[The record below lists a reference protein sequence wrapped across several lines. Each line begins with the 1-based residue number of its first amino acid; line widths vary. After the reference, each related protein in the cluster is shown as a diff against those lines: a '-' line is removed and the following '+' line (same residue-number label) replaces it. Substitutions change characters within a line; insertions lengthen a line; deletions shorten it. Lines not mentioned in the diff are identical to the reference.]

1 MYYSRYRASISYLSF
16 CVREYN
22 SEINLGN
29 KYHWTASDRTMKIA
43 LNLAVLCALARKVSA
58 TCGGEMPNQPQPGE
72 TQHTSIM
79 VDDPNYGQVDILG
92 DQVLRSFLCDHRH

>member
-1 MYYSRYRASISYLSF
+1 
-16 CVREYN
+16 
-22 SEINLGN
+22 
-29 KYHWTASDRTMKIA
+29 MKIA

-79 VDDPNYGQVDILG
+79 VDDPNYGQVDTFWEIII
-92 DQVLRSFLCDHRH
+92 DTFLKIYRANIGLICIGHP